1 MLLGLPG
8 PWAEEPNEVA
18 DHYTTKIGGTPDWPV
33 PLLKIDLDMLLKCG
47 ICGNYLALVAQVY
60 APLTLSGKEINE
72 RVLYILGCTSPNC
85 GLNPASWCTI
95 RFQKDVSQEEAAAE
109 SSTSCHQTDEQGWGD
124 ENSWGGDAAD
134 GNNEPDTI
142 SLQELQSSLVEAGYL
157 AAAAATRHHH
167 VSNQGQETQA
177 SSPDVGTLG
186 QRNPESNLPTLP
198 CFYVYSDSE
207 VLIQDRNANVNGKVQ
222 ELVELKPLPAVEE
235 PTAAVEGVEE
245 LWEGEEYEPDHS
257 LSADRT
263 FLKFKKKLDL
273 NPEQC
278 YRYCFGGQP
287 LWAREVQQQPGT
299 CAACGGP
306 CVYEMQLM
314 PPLLYFL
321 QQAYKDLPPSSY
333 ATHDW
338 EWSTVIVFSCAQSC
352 SQGAGDQAMIVDDQ
366 TEWKVIKEAT
376 ILQTEV

>member
-1 MLLGLPG
+1 MGS
-8 PWAEEPNEVA
+8 A
-18 DHYTTKIGGTPDWPV
+18 
-33 PLLKIDLDMLLKCG
+33 
-47 ICGNYLALVAQVY
+47 
-60 APLTLSGKEINE
+60 
-72 RVLYILGCTSPNC
+72 
-85 GLNPASWCTI
+85 
-95 RFQKDVSQEEAAAE
+95 
-109 SSTSCHQTDEQGWGD
+109 
-124 ENSWGGDAAD
+124 
-134 GNNEPDTI
+134 
-142 SLQELQSSLVEAGYL
+142 
-157 AAAAATRHHH
+157 
-167 VSNQGQETQA
+167 
-177 SSPDVGTLG
+177 
-186 QRNPESNLPTLP
+186 LP
-198 CFYVYSDSE
+198 CFYVYLDSE
-207 VLIQDRNANVNGKVQ
+207 VLIQDRNSNVNGKVQ

-263 FLKFKKKLDL
+263 YLKFKKKLDL

-306 CVYEMQLM
+306 GVYEMQVM

-338 EWSTVIVFSCAQSC
+338 EWSTVIVFSCAQVCLSC
-352 SQGAGDQAMIVDDQ
+352 LSTALHDLLYRGNN
-366 TEWKVIKEAT
+366 
-376 ILQTEV
+376 